1 MKLTY
6 CIQQLNEIKLLD
18 EEIQIIN
25 FISIT
30 IFTSSLSPSFKKMQ
44 NQANYL
50 FYTSLF
56 SKYRNRF
63 SRVKSVAGI
72 FE

>member
-6 CIQQLNEIKLLD
+6 CIQQLNKQILD

-30 IFTSSLSPSFKKMQ
+30 KSHQVCHQALKLCRTKQIIYFIRPFFK
-44 NQANYL
+44 
-50 FYTSLF
+50 
-56 SKYRNRF
+56 
-63 SRVKSVAGI
+63 I
-72 FE
+72 